1 MFCLVGFPKICMYI
15 STKSK
20 DGSASDT
27 SFASLPLFA
36 LSVVLK
42 SMTKGELKFRMLVLM
57 WWLLQHCV
65 YAGLSSS
72 LSWPPA
78 LSLSSSELLVCCGPP
93 KNNAYIKL
101 HVRKLYQI
109 FFRAFLCVCENVHT
123 SIRESERTSDLRPV
137 TFAEHK

>member
-1 MFCLVGFPKICMYI
+1 MFLCIMFCLVGFPKICMYI

-78 LSLSSSELLVCCGPP
+78 LSLSGSELLVCCGPP

-109 FFRAFLCVCENVHT
+109 FLEHFCVFVKMFTLLYVNL
-123 SIRESERTSDLRPV
+123 RELLI
-137 TFAEHK
+137 